1 MSSGGVKALNPN
13 AEVMGRSAAL
23 YMNINAAKGLHD
35 IMKTNL
41 GPKGTIKMLVG
52 GAGDIKLTKDG
63 NVLLREMQ
71 IQNPTAVMIARTAVA
86 QDDVTGD
93 GTTSIVLMIGE
104 LMKQSERY
112 LSEGL
117 HPRVLVE
124 GFEVAKKATLEFLET
139 FKTPVDVTDRELLHS
154 VARTSLRTKLSESL
168 ADQLT
173 DIVTDALIMI
183 RRPDAPLDLHMVE
196 IMHMRHKLD
205 TDTRLIRGLV
215 LDHGS
220 RHPDMPQ
227 RCDNAFILSCNISL
241 EYEKSEVN
249 SGFFYSSAD
258 QREKLVAAERAY
270 TDQRVQQVIDLKRKV
285 CTSPDQTFVV
295 INQKGIDPL
304 SLDMLAKEGI
314 MALRRAKKRNME
326 RLQLACGGFTI
337 NSVEELLPEALG
349 HAGSVYEHTLGDDKY
364 TFIEDVANP
373 HSCTILIKGQ
383 NDHTIAQMKDA
394 VRDGLRAVKNVVDD
408 GAVIL
413 GGGAFEVAAALHLK
427 NVTRK
432 TIEGRVKLGLDAFA
446 EALLGFPKILAE
458 NSGYDAQEV
467 ILKLQEEQER
477 GNIVGLDV
485 STGEPMEPAVAGV
498 YDNYIV
504 KRQIIQSAP
513 VLSSQL
519 LLVDEVLRAGMNMR
533 NRTQ

>member
-124 GFEVAKKATLEFLET
+124 APAHASVVPAHHTHTRT
-139 FKTPVDVTDRELLHS
+139 FVGHT
-154 VARTSLRTKLSESL
+154 
-168 ADQLT
+168 Q
-173 DIVTDALIMI
+173 
-183 RRPDAPLDLHMVE
+183 VE